1 MNKTSIRRSAPH
13 LRAPLLRSCALA
25 LVLAVAGQAQLARAT
40 GFQGTGTVVPGSGSA
55 SIVSGANSDTITIDT
70 AEVVIDWV
78 PNDVGTT
85 GTIDFLPNGN
95 SVLFVDNS
103 SAGLTNYTVL
113 NRILPEDSSG
123 IPVTGRPVA
132 FNGTVQSQL
141 GAANFPVGNVW
152 FYSPGGIIAGPTAV
166 FNVGAL
172 VLTASTID
180 TTSGFGSSGT
190 ISFTGTPNSLS
201 SVTIQP
207 GAQIN
212 VVNPGSYVAL
222 VAPRVVQAGTVEVNG
237 SVAYVGAEA
246 ANITINGGLFDI
258 SIGTGTDDTNG
269 VVHAGTTNLTPDT
282 GTQRAFVAAV
292 PKNNALTMLLTGTFG
307 YSAAASAAFQDSAVI
322 LSAGHDIVS
331 GQSIATPNGST
342 TQTAD
347 ISIGNSN
354 FGVIHSFG
362 TAVEGRASG
371 SITVNPTGG
380 GTIQFDDSA
389 AFKAGIST
397 TVGADDGE
405 SITASNGLDL
415 HAGRD
420 GTGGTATLYAN
431 GATGSLNPGQ
441 IGVTGSLFISSDG
454 FGPDAVAAGG
464 NGQDGTG
471 GTTRLLIDGG
481 RVIADS
487 ISLSADGFGGNGFN
501 GGNGT
506 GGDVLLSV
514 ADGQLGIAGSL
525 SITADG
531 YGGAEEVDGTSGDGL
546 GGTVLIELLPGL
558 ANSAAIV
565 TDSLSASAS
574 GYGVPIPG
582 DYFANGNGG
591 LGQGGS
597 VRFDL
602 LGGALGVTTDMAL
615 GATGLGGQAA
625 AAFSGPAYTA
635 GDGFGGQATFNLDG
649 GFADVPSL
657 SIFSTGQGGY
667 AQAPSSIGLM
677 GVAGNGTAGTSQFI
691 ASSGTMTVGDLFV
704 HAYGVGGAT
713 EDVFDGDATNGGDGF
728 GGSAEFTFGN
738 ANLDVTAL
746 ELFANGDGGLG
757 GSGLSSVSTGAAGS
771 GGNGTGG
778 TATMTLGPGNLT
790 LTGFAIEANGTGG
803 AGGGNQGTGDGGSG
817 GDGFGGS
824 AILDGTDAE
833 YGFAAVTL
841 EAMGI
846 GGPSGTAVIG
856 VSGIVGSG
864 TGGLARVSNADTAG
878 STVGRT
884 MDSLTLNVGATGTSI
899 LSGRA
904 EISDTASFAG
914 GGLVITGDLNVLGDG
929 PEASLSSGF
938 YYSGAGVGT
947 SIGGNATI
955 AVGGVSEF
963 DLDGSGVFGVT
974 GALQISGGRN
984 ITVRHTNQSAT
995 PTPSILAGTI
1005 DFSNFG
1011 FISGEAGSLISSIG
1025 AMNLASG
1032 LGYIDVDRLD
1042 SGGSTVLDAANG
1054 TITVATDLQS
1064 AGAVQASG
1072 QSIDIRSL
1080 DTLTVTQATASAGD
1094 INLFADN
1101 GLSLATGTASGAITL
1116 GSTLGDIAVTDLT
1129 GATISISTF
1138 GTANF
1143 AGLADAQSLQVNSG
1157 DIVIG
1162 AGAQLGV
1169 AGTTTLITLANAR
1182 TANPTFIGGADSGT
1196 GYSLSAAELTR
1207 LFSDS
1212 IEIIGT
1218 FGGTAG
1224 PDVVVDSF
1232 TMTSRAGTP
1241 GGNLGANGSLSIVS
1255 AGNMQIIGDV
1265 ALTGLGAGN
1274 QLFFT
1279 AEGATTGVGA
1289 IEVDAAN
1296 ASISLTDA
1304 NGALAGQVNFEA
1316 DEVFI
1321 ATPQAIA
1328 DVRAESSLLAMGLRL
1343 GENDGIVR
1351 NGGVVRAATIF
1362 ADVGGGLY
1370 IQNVGATADAADR
1383 RGFAALTD
1391 TLDIA
1396 TGSSAT
1402 RIVVNGQLVDAA
1414 SGTVLNGLDV
1424 LPLVRINGVVGA
1436 TSGNFDPSS
1445 TVNGCVIASPRA
1457 CTATID
1463 IPGIPPPYDTIDQ
1476 PLDPEGSTSGP
1487 NLFPTIIVELKEFEP
1502 FGYPPLIDEPVTGA
1516 GNDDLWM
1523 PACEEDETGCPTE

>member
-1 MNKTSIRRSAPH
+1 MH
-13 LRAPLLRSCALA
+13 
-25 LVLAVAGQAQLARAT
+25 
-40 GFQGTGTVVPGSGSA
+40 
-55 SIVSGANSDTITIDT
+55 
-70 AEVVIDWV
+70 
-78 PNDVGTT
+78 
-85 GTIDFLPNGN
+85 
-95 SVLFVDNS
+95 
-103 SAGLTNYTVL
+103 AGL
-113 NRILPEDSSG
+113 DG
-123 IPVTGRPVA
+123 I
-132 FNGTVQSQL
+132 
-141 GAANFPVGNVW
+141 
-152 FYSPGGIIAGPTAV
+152 GGI
-166 FNVGAL
+166 
-172 VLTASTID
+172 
-180 TTSGFGSSGT
+180 
-190 ISFTGTPNSLS
+190 
-201 SVTIQP
+201 
-207 GAQIN
+207 
-212 VVNPGSYVAL
+212 
-222 VAPRVVQAGTVEVNG
+222 
-237 SVAYVGAEA
+237 
-246 ANITINGGLFDI
+246 
-258 SIGTGTDDTNG
+258 
-269 VVHAGTTNLTPDT
+269 
-282 GTQRAFVAAV
+282 
-292 PKNNALTMLLTGTFG
+292 
-307 YSAAASAAFQDSAVI
+307 
-322 LSAGHDIVS
+322 
-331 GQSIATPNGST
+331 
-342 TQTAD
+342 
-347 ISIGNSN
+347 
-354 FGVIHSFG
+354 
-362 TAVEGRASG
+362 
-371 SITVNPTGG
+371 
-380 GTIQFDDSA
+380 
-389 AFKAGIST
+389 
-397 TVGADDGE
+397 
-405 SITASNGLDL
+405 
-415 HAGRD
+415 
-420 GTGGTATLYAN
+420 ATLYAN
-431 GATGSLNPGQ
+431 GATGSLDPGQ
-441 IGVTGSLFISSDG
+441 IAVTGSLTIGSNG
-454 FGPDAVAAGG
+454 FGADAATAGG

-471 GTTRLLIDGG
+471 GTAQLLIDGG

-487 ISLSADGFGGNGFN
+487 ISLSADGRGGNGFD

-506 GGDVLLSV
+506 GGNALVSV
-514 ADGQLGIAGSL
+514 QSGQLAVAGSL
-525 SITADG
+525 FVSADG
-531 YGGAEEVDGTSGDGL
+531 LGGAEEVDGTSGDGL
-546 GGTVLIELLPGL
+546 GGTVLIEMLT
-558 ANSAAIV
+558 ASASIV

-591 LGQGGS
+591 FGQGGS

-625 AAFSGPAYTA
+625 AAFSGPVYTA

-649 GFADVPSL
+649 GFADIASL

-691 ASSGTMTVGDLFV
+691 ASSGTMIVGDLFV

-713 EDVFDGDATNGGDGF
+713 QDVFDGDATNGGDGF

-738 ANLDVTAL
+738 ANLDVTSL

-757 GSGLSSVSTGAAGS
+757 GGGLSSVSTGNAGS

-790 LTGFAIEANGTGG
+790 LAGFAIAANGTGG
-803 AGGGNQGTGDGGSG
+803 AGGENQGTGDGGSG

-824 AILDGTDAE
+824 AILNDTDAE

-846 GGPSGTAVIG
+846 GGPSGNAVSG
-856 VSGIVGSG
+856 LPGIVGSG
-864 TGGLARVSNADTAG
+864 TGGLARVSNADTG
-878 STVGRT
+878 LPTVGRT

-938 YYSGAGVGT
+938 YYTGAGDGT

-955 AVGGVSEF
+955 SVGGVSEF

-984 ITVRHTNQSAT
+984 ITVRHANQSAT
-995 PTPSILAGTI
+995 PTPSILAETI
-1005 DFSNFG
+1005 DFGNFG

-1025 AMNLASG
+1025 AMNLTS
-1032 LGYIDVDRLD
+1032 LGGFIDVDRLN
-1042 SGGSTVLDAANG
+1042 SGGLTVLDAANG
-1054 TITVATDLQS
+1054 TIRVGTDLQS
-1064 AGAVQASG
+1064 AGAVQTSG
-1072 QSIDIRSL
+1072 QAIDIRSL
-1080 DTLTVTQATASAGD
+1080 GTLTVTLASASAGD
-1094 INLFADN
+1094 LSLFADN
-1101 GLSLATGTASGAITL
+1101 GLFVTTGTASGAITL

-1129 GATISISTF
+1129 GATIDISTF

-1143 AGLADAQSLQVNSG
+1143 AGLSDAQSLQVNSS

-1169 AGTTTLITLANAR
+1169 AGTTTLITLVNSR
-1182 TANPTFIGGADSGT
+1182 TVNPTFIGGAGSGT
-1196 GYSLSAAELTR
+1196 GFSLSAAELTR
-1207 LFSDS
+1207 LFSDN

-1279 AEGATTGVGA
+1279 AEGVTTGVGA

-1304 NGALAGQVNFEA
+1304 NGALTGQVNFEA

-1328 DVRAESSLLAMGLRL
+1328 DVRAENSVLEMGLRL
-1343 GENDGIVR
+1343 GENDGVVR

-1362 ADVGGGLY
+1362 ADVGSGLY
-1370 IQNVGATADAADR
+1370 IQNVGATTDAADR

-1391 TLDIA
+1391 TLDVT

-1414 SGTVLNGLDV
+1414 SGTVLSGLDV

-1436 TSGNFDPSS
+1436 TSGDFDPSS

-1463 IPGIPPPYDTIDQ
+1463 IPGVPPPHDTIDQ

-1523 PACEEDETGCPTE
+1523 PACEEGESGCPAE

>member
-1 MNKTSIRRSAPH
+1 MMNFALPASRNRTTNA
-13 LRAPLLRSCALA
+13 LLGGCALA
-25 LVLAVAGQAQLARAT
+25 LALATLARAPDANAQAFNGT
-40 GFQGTGTVVPGSGSA
+40 PTVEGGAFEAGVIQGPTT
-55 SIVSGANSDTITIDT
+55 DTILIRDS
-70 AEVVIDWV
+70 EVIIDW
-78 PNDVGTT
+78 TT
-85 GTIDFLPNGN
+85 PDPGAGTIDFLPNGMTG
-95 SVLFVDNS
+95 LFMNDPQFSTVSDF
-103 SAGLTNYTVL
+103 TVL
-113 NRILPEDSSG
+113 NRVQPVDGSG
-123 IPVTGRPVA
+123 NLTSRPIE
-132 FNGTVQSQL
+132 FNGTVQSRVN
-141 GAANFPVGNVW
+141 GAQGGAVW
-152 FYSPGGIIAGPTAV
+152 FYSPGGIIAGPNAL
-166 FNVGAL
+166 FDVGAL
-172 VLTASTID
+172 VLTTSVID
-180 TTSGFGSSGT
+180 TSGGLFGTGGE
-190 ISFTGTPNSLS
+190 IRFTGTSGSTS
-201 SVTIQP
+201 SVEIQA

-212 VVNPGSYVAL
+212 ALAAGSYVAL
-222 VAPRVVQAGTVEVNG
+222 VAPRVEQAGTVNVNG
-237 SVAYVGAEA
+237 SVAYVAAEA
-246 ANITINGGLFDI
+246 ADITINSGLFDI
-258 SIGTGTDDTNG
+258 SIGTGTGDAQG
-269 VVHAGTTNLTPDT
+269 VVHTGTTNLTPDA

-307 YSAAASAAFQDSAVI
+307 YSAAASAAIQDSAVI
-322 LSAGHDIVS
+322 LSAGHDIAF
-331 GQSIATPNGST
+331 GQSIDTLNGST
-342 TQTAD
+342 TQPAD
-347 ISIGNSN
+347 ISVGDS
-354 FGVIHSFG
+354 SFAM
-362 TAVEGRASG
+362 TVDGRASG
-371 SITVNPTGG
+371 DITVNPATG
-380 GTIQFDDSA
+380 GTIQFDDFA
-389 AFKAGIST
+389 GFKAGTSI

-431 GATGSLNPGQ
+431 GGSTPGQ
-441 IGVTGSLFISSDG
+441 IGVTGSLVIGSDG
-454 FGPDAVAAGG
+454 FGPDAVTAGG

-471 GTTRLLIDGG
+471 GTTQLLIDGG
-481 RVIADS
+481 LVSADS
-487 ISLSADGFGGNGFN
+487 ITLSADGFGGNGVN

-506 GGDVLLSV
+506 GGNVLLSV
-514 ADGQLGIAGSL
+514 ANGPLGVAGSL

-531 YGGAEEVDGTSGDGL
+531 FGGAEEVTGTSGDGL
-546 GGTVLIELLPGL
+546 GGTVLIEMLT
-558 ANSAAIV
+558 ASASII

-582 DYFANGNGG
+582 DYFASGNGG
-591 LGQGGS
+591 IGQGGS

-602 LGGALGVTTDMAL
+602 LDGALGVTTDMAL

-625 AAFSGPAYTA
+625 AAFSGPAYSA

-649 GFADVPSL
+649 GFANMPSL
-657 SIFSTGQGGY
+657 SIFSTGTGGF
-667 AQAPSSIGLM
+667 AQAPSSVGVM
-677 GVAGNGTAGTSQFI
+677 GTAGNGTAGTSQFI
-691 ASSGTMTVGDLFV
+691 AASGTMIVGDLFV

-713 EDVFDGDATNGGDGF
+713 RDVFDGDATNGGDGF
-728 GGSAEFTFGN
+728 GGSAEFTFSN
-738 ANLDVTAL
+738 ATLDVTSL
-746 ELFANGDGGLG
+746 ELFANGEGGAG
-757 GSGLSSVSTGAAGS
+757 GGGLSSVSTGNAGS

-790 LTGFAIEANGTGG
+790 LAGFAIAANGTGG
-803 AGGGNQGTGDGGSG
+803 AGGENQGTGNGGSG

-824 AILDGTDAE
+824 AILNGTDAE

-846 GGPSGTAVIG
+846 GGPSGNAI
-856 VSGIVGSG
+856 SGLPGTVGSG
-864 TGGLARVSNADTAG
+864 TGGLARVSNADTG
-878 STVGRT
+878 LSTVGRT

-914 GGLVITGDLNVLGDG
+914 GALVITGDLNVLGDG
-929 PEASLSSGF
+929 PEASLNSGF
-938 YYSGAGVGT
+938 YYTGAGDGT
-947 SIGGNATI
+947 SIGGNATV

-974 GALQISGGRN
+974 GTFQISGGRN
-984 ITVRHTNQSAT
+984 ITVRHSNQSAT

-1005 DFSNFG
+1005 DFGNFG
-1011 FISGEAGSLISSIG
+1011 FISGEAGSLISSVG
-1025 AMNLASG
+1025 AMNLTSLG
-1032 LGYIDVDRLD
+1032 GYIDVDRLD
-1042 SGGSTVLDAANG
+1042 SGATTVLDAANG
-1054 TITVATDLQS
+1054 TIRVGTDLQS

-1080 DTLTVTQATASAGD
+1080 DTLNVALANASAGD
-1094 INLFADN
+1094 LGLLADN
-1101 GLSLATGTASGAITL
+1101 GLSLTAGTASGAIIL

-1129 GATISISTF
+1129 GATIGISTF
-1138 GTANF
+1138 GAANF
-1143 AGLADAQSLQVNSG
+1143 AGLSDAQTVQVNSS

-1169 AGTTTLITLANAR
+1169 AGTTTLISLVNSR
-1182 TANPTFIGGADSGT
+1182 TVNPTFIGGADSGT

-1207 LFSDS
+1207 LFSDN

-1218 FGGTAG
+1218 FGGQGG

-1232 TMTSRAGTP
+1232 TITSRAGTP

-1321 ATPQAIA
+1321 ATPQASA
-1328 DVRAESSLLAMGLRL
+1328 DVRAESSVLEIGLRL
-1343 GENDGIVR
+1343 GENDGVVR

-1362 ADVGGGLY
+1362 ADVGSGLY

-1402 RIVVNGQLVDAA
+1402 RIVVNGQLVDGA
-1414 SGTVLNGLDV
+1414 SGTVLSGLDV

-1463 IPGIPPPYDTIDQ
+1463 IPGVPLPHDTIDQ

-1523 PACEEDETGCPTE
+1523 PACEEGESGCPAE